1 MLVLLLTELCFCLVN
16 ADLVPPFLVDGDGRR
31 LGMWELSGAAVAYDD
46 RIMLVPPIQYRTGAV
61 WLVAVA
67 PGVNWAIQIEMRI
80 RERNGGCVCF
90 CVSKQFG
97 LTENETEQVV
107 MATLRNDSKVEL
119 SLPHAPSK
127 GTYTYDVDELMILNL
142 YFANGNVVVSV
153 VNPETKDTTDVFD
166 FVIDM
171 GHRFVGIQAQ
181 TNEKVALIELTS
193 VTFHVTDERFGWL
206 FLRRSVRTNGS
217 GSYTPQIVERLR
229 NPAFFAT
236 RIELM
241 ELEKLSGDLSK
252 LTSPTNAMS
261 LIVVIDE
268 LSQVS
273 AGVATFND
281 LNTFLTTTISPY
293 VDTWAKRTGKITTY
307 MEETRSMTV
316 STCKT
321 AKLMA
326 SHVGSIVNITIT
338 KTESR
343 INTIQAELEDA
354 LIETLQTLNERMI
367 QECESDII
375 ARFIWM
381 VTILE
386 AVTVSIILFVLELC
400 RSNRRENARNLQP

>member
-1 MLVLLLTELCFCLVN
+1 MLVLLTELCFCLLN

-31 LGMWELSGAAVAYDD
+31 LGMWVLSGAAVAYDD
-46 RIMLVPPIQYRTGAV
+46 RIMLVPPIQYRTGAA
-61 WLVAVA
+61 WLFAAA
-67 PGVNWAIQIEMRI
+67 PSGNWAIQIEIRV
-80 RERNGGCVCF
+80 RERNGGCVCVWF
-90 CVSKQFG
+90 SKQFG
-97 LTENETEQVV
+97 VTENETEPVLMV
-107 MATLRNDSKVEL
+107 KLRNDSKVEF
-119 SLPHAPSK
+119 SLPKDPSK
-127 GTYTYDVDELMILNL
+127 GSYTYSVDEVLIINL
-142 YFANGNVVVSV
+142 YFANGGVVVSV
-153 VNPETKDTTDVFD
+153 VNPVTKDTTDVFD
-166 FVIDM
+166 FLIDM
-171 GHRFVGIQAQ
+171 RDRFVGIQAQ
-181 TNEKVALIELTS
+181 TNENVALIELTR
-193 VTFHVTDERFGWL
+193 VTFHVTDERFEWKSL
-206 FLRRSVRTNGS
+206 NRSAQINGS
-217 GSYTPQIVERLR
+217 GSYTPRIVQRLR

-261 LIVVIDE
+261 LIAVIDE

-273 AGVATFND
+273 ADVATFSD

-354 LIETLQTLNERMI
+354 LMETLQTLNERMI

-375 ARFIWM
+375 ARFVWM
-381 VTILE
+381 VTVLE

-400 RSNRRENARNLQP
+400 RSNRLDNARNPQP